1 MIESIIILV
10 LVGLL
15 AYSVIKV
22 IYDYKK
28 ERKEL
33 EQEYENVKIG
43 DKYKSVYHN
52 DNPFEGATVIPG
64 PPLTEEEEKEA
75 AEMAKKLLVHF
86 GVLEEGEKLPSE
98 IEEEKKRVHEKV

>member
-1 MIESIIILV
+1 MIGSIIILV

-15 AYSVIKV
+15 SYSVIKL

-52 DNPFEGATVIPG
+52 NNPFEGDYVFKVTIIG
-64 PPLTEEEEKEA
+64 
-75 AEMAKKLLVHF
+75 KKDGWVQYEHDDGSKNECSYDDF
-86 GVLEEGEKLPSE
+86 VNFWYYHK
-98 IEEEKKRVHEKV
+98 I

>member
-1 MIESIIILV
+1 MIESIIIFV

-28 ERKEL
+28 ERKKL

-52 DNPFEGATVIPG
+52 DNPFEGDYVFKVTIIG
-64 PPLTEEEEKEA
+64 
-75 AEMAKKLLVHF
+75 KKDGWVQYEHDDGSKNECSYDDF
-86 GVLEEGEKLPSE
+86 VNFWFYRK
-98 IEEEKKRVHEKV
+98 IV

>member
-1 MIESIIILV
+1 MIGSIIILV

-15 AYSVIKV
+15 SYSVIKV

-43 DKYKSVYHN
+43 DKYKLVYHN
-52 DNPFEGATVIPG
+52 DNPFEGDYVFKVTIIG
-64 PPLTEEEEKEA
+64 
-75 AEMAKKLLVHF
+75 KKDGWVQYEHDDGSKNECSYDDF
-86 GVLEEGEKLPSE
+86 VKFWYYHK
-98 IEEEKKRVHEKV
+98 I

>member
-1 MIESIIILV
+1 MIENIILLL
-10 LVGLL
+10 LVGLI
-15 AYSVIKV
+15 AYTVIRA

-52 DNPFEGATVIPG
+52 DNPFEDDYVFKVTIIG
-64 PPLTEEEEKEA
+64 
-75 AEMAKKLLVHF
+75 KKDGWVQYKHDD
-86 GVLEEGEKLPSE
+86 GSKGECSYDDFVNFWYY
-98 IEEEKKRVHEKV
+98 KKIK